1 MTDNAQPI
9 QDDQRPGRFRA
20 PGAFFNPAEPLEN
33 PPQAQPEEPTAA
45 PGGRAKRLLVV
56 GEDPAVFREVAR
68 HAKAEG
74 ATIHRV
80 PSRAAAIRAMA
91 REEFGMILVSLA
103 GQRLEQL
110 QWWKEMLRSRP
121 RPPRLVA
128 VVRDPALAVEAA
140 RRGPV
145 DLLPVPVERSRF
157 SELLRRVGETESE
170 AVVPLVNGSSPS
182 SDPFP
187 ILSQS
192 PRMLSVF
199 QRIAQVAPTNANVLI
214 TGEPGTGKELVAR
227 LIHRIGPRA
236 EAPFVALKC
245 GEVPEHL
252 LESELFGHETDSAPG
267 ATSQRIGR
275 FERASGG
282 TLYLDGIGDVSL
294 PVQGRVLRALQEREI
309 ERAGGTTPIGVDV
322 QLIAASSRDPAD
334 LVAQG
339 RLRNDLYD
347 CLSVVTIHLPRLV
360 DRGDDLFLLT
370 SHFLGEFGL
379 RYGKTFTGVSENALE
394 LLRQREWPGN
404 VRELRSVI
412 ERAALAADGEVIR
425 SEHLPDEWRRDES
438 PASHPQS
445 IQSLR
450 DVEARHIAHVL
461 ALTGGQIGEAARIL
475 GLHRN
480 TLTRKIRQ
488 YQL

>member
-1 MTDNAQPI
+1 MTDNAQPV
-9 QDDQRPGRFRA
+9 QDDQHPGRFRA
-20 PGAFFNPAEPLEN
+20 PGAFFKPTESLEHPQVEPPPAPSS
-33 PPQAQPEEPTAA
+33 
-45 PGGRAKRLLVV
+45 RAKRLLVV

-68 HAKAEG
+68 HARAEG
-74 ATIHRV
+74 ATVHRV

-91 REEFGMILVSLA
+91 REEFGMVLVSLA

-145 DLLPVPVERSRF
+145 ELLPVPVERDRF
-157 SELLRRVGETESE
+157 AALLRRIDETESE
-170 AVVPLVNGSSPS
+170 AVVPLLTGASSS
-182 SDPFP
+182 SNDPFP

-199 QRIAQVAPTNANVLI
+199 QRIAQVAPTSANVLI

-236 EAPFVALKC
+236 QAPFVALKC
-245 GEVPEHL
+245 GDVPEHL
-252 LESELFGHETDSAPG
+252 LESELFGHEADPSPG
-267 ATSQRIGR
+267 AMLQRIGR

-282 TLYLDGIGDVSL
+282 TLYLDGIGDASL
-294 PVQGRVLRALQEREI
+294 AVQSKILRALQEGEI
-309 ERAGGTTPIGVDV
+309 ERAGGTTPVGVDV
-322 QLIAASSRDPAD
+322 QLIAASSRDPAE

-339 RLRNDLYD
+339 RLRDDLYD
-347 CLSVVTIHLPRLV
+347 CLSVVTIHLPRLA

-379 RYGKTFTGVSENALE
+379 RYGKTFTGVSETALD
-394 LLRQREWPGN
+394 LLRQHEWTGN
-404 VRELRSVI
+404 VRELRGVI
-412 ERAALAADGEVIR
+412 ERAALAADGDVIR
-425 SEHLPDEWRRDES
+425 PEHLPEEWRRARS
-438 PASHPQS
+438 PASSRAIP
-445 IQSLR
+445 SLR

-461 ALTGGQIGEAARIL
+461 ALTGGQIGEAARVL